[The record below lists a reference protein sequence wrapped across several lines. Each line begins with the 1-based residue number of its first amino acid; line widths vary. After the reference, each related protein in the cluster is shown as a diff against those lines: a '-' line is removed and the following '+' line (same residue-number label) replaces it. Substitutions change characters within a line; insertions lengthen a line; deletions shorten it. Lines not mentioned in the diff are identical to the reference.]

1 MARIREQI
9 EVYDEL
15 NVVPMLDIAYI
26 LIIIFIL
33 MATASVAGIQVNLPK
48 ASNIESIAASDTI
61 AVSVTA
67 DGQIYMNGFPVTRS
81 QFESQMRQIHA
92 GNPDI
97 PVVVRGDTQTAY
109 GRVMDVLDTLK
120 GIGVTKIGLPA
131 EEVTT

>member
-1 MARIREQI
+1 M
-9 EVYDEL
+9 D
-15 NVVPMLDIAYI
+15 
-26 LIIIFIL
+26 FIL

-48 ASNIESIAASDTI
+48 ASNIESISASDTI

-67 DGQIYMNGFPVTRS
+67 DGQIYMNGFPVTRP
-81 QFESQMRQIHA
+81 QFESQMRRIHA

-109 GRVMDVLDTLK
+109 GRVMEVLDTLK

-131 EEVTT
+131 EEITT